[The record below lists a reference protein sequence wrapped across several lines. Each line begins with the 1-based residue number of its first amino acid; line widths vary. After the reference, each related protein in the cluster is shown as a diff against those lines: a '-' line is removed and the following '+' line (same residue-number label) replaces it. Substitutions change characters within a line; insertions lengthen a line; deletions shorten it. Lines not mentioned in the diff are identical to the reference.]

1 MYIGICVSAGACVWA
16 CRTVCFLPPF
26 YKGQLGQKVK
36 ARGDL
41 FCVVRI
47 FTKCKGSK

>member
-1 MYIGICVSAGACVWA
+1 MTACVGA
-16 CRTVCFLPPF
+16 RMTVCFLPPF
-26 YKGQLGQKVK
+26 YKDQPGHKVK

-41 FCVVRI
+41 FCVVRT